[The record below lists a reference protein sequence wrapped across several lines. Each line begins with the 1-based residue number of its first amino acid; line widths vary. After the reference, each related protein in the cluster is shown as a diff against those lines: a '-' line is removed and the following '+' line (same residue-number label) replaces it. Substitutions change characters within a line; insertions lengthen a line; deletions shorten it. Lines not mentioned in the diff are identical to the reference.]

1 MKIIPEE
8 KIRNIC
14 NEVNGTY
21 GLSISLPDH
30 GEKLTINENVIFNA
44 ASTIKIPLM
53 ALLWKDFEDGRLD
66 PDIMEPL
73 HDDCKVWGSGV
84 IKSMSDNFQMSLYDY
99 AVLMMI
105 VSDNS
110 ATNHII
116 DAVGLDRANAFF
128 AENGWNNTHL
138 AGKLFKPKPI
148 LPDGTEDWNYTT
160 AADLADM
167 MEKMLAGKLVSE
179 TASRQMMQIL
189 AGQQV
194 GKFDKSLP
202 VEHYSFTKN
211 PLPPVP
217 EGKVIV
223 CNKGGSLVGKVLH
236 DAAIMLLPNGER
248 AVMTMMTATPNNDIT
263 TKLLGR
269 VSRAVYDEL
278 VKL

>member
-1 MKIIPEE
+1 MKYIPEE
-8 KIRNIC
+8 KLSQIC
-14 NEVNGTY
+14 QEVNGTF
-21 GLSISLPDH
+21 GLYVSLPDR
-30 GEKLTINENVIFNA
+30 GEKFTIDADKVFNS

-66 PDIMEPL
+66 PDVIEPL
-73 HDDCKVWGSGV
+73 HEDCKVWGSGV
-84 IKSMSDNFQMSLYDY
+84 LKSMGDNFQISLYDY

-116 DAVGLDRANAFF
+116 DAVGRDRANAFF
-128 AENGWNNTHL
+128 AENGWHNTHL
-138 AGKLFKPKPI
+138 GGKLFKPKPI
-148 LPDGTEDWNYTT
+148 LPDGKEDWNYTT
-160 AADLADM
+160 AADLGDM

-179 TASRQMMQIL
+179 AASRQMMQIL
-189 AGQQV
+189 AAQQV
-194 GKFDKSLP
+194 GKFDQSLP

-236 DAAIMLLPNGER
+236 DAAIILLPNGER
-248 AVMTMMTATPNNDIT
+248 AVVTMMTATPDNDVTIEVL
-263 TKLLGR
+263 KK
-269 VSRAVYDEL
+269 VSRAIYDNL
-278 VKL
+278 IVL

>member
-1 MKIIPEE
+1 MKYIPEE
-8 KIRNIC
+8 KIRRIC
-14 NEVNGTY
+14 EEVNGTY
-21 GLSISLPDH
+21 GLYISLPDH
-30 GEKLTINENVIFNA
+30 GEKLTINENMIFNS

-53 ALLWKDFEDGRLD
+53 ALLWKDFEDSRLD
-66 PDIMEPL
+66 PDKIEPL
-73 HDDCKVWGSGV
+73 HEDCKVWGSGV
-84 IKSMSDNFQMSLYDY
+84 LKSLSDNFQMCLYDY

-116 DAVGLDRANAFF
+116 DAVGRDRANAFF
-128 AENGWNNTHL
+128 AENGWTNTHL
-138 AGKLFKPKPI
+138 GGKLFKPKPI
-148 LPDGTEDWNYTT
+148 LPNGEEDWNYTT

-179 TASRQMMQIL
+179 AASKQMMQIL

-202 VEHYSFTKN
+202 VEHYSFTKQ

-248 AVMTMMTATPNNDIT
+248 AVMTMMTATPDNDIT
-263 TKLLGR
+263 TKILGR